1 MFNPWFELLAT
12 RPQLLAE
19 HASAWAELL
28 AAESAAALSGL
39 RRRLMFQLAAALAA
53 VLGVT
58 LSAVALMLWAVTP
71 AVQFSP
77 LWPGALLWLV
87 PVLVLVLAAGLWMTA
102 RQASDGGN
110 RARLQRL
117 ANQWQADL
125 SLMKPAP
132 ATP

>member
-19 HASAWAELL
+19 HAAAWAELL

-39 RRRLMFQLAAALAA
+39 RRRLIFQLSAALAA
-53 VLGVT
+53 VLGIA

-71 AVQFSP
+71 AAQLTP

-87 PVLVLVLAAGLWMTA
+87 PVLVLALAAGLWMA
-102 RQASDGGN
+102 SRQATDGGN

-117 ANQWQADL
+117 AQQWQADL
-125 SLMKPAP
+125 SLMKPGP

>member
-12 RPQLLAE
+12 RPLLLAE

-39 RRRLMFQLAAALAA
+39 RRRLMLQVAAGLAAL
-53 VLGVT
+53 LGTT

-71 AVQFSP
+71 AAQFSTF
-77 LWPGALLWLV
+77 WPGALLWLV
-87 PVLVLVLAAGLWMTA
+87 PVLVLAVAAGLWTA
-102 RQASDGGN
+102 ARRTDDGGN

-117 ANQWQADL
+117 SRQWQADL
-125 SLMKPAP
+125 NLMKT
-132 ATP
+132 TPRTA